1 MYKRQ
6 SLGNATRFGNL
17 TYARGTIAT
26 GCSSTRGIFAGGY
39 NPTNGNGRKID
50 YITMASDGN
59 AVFFGDLVAQQNGA
73 YMAGTSTQTRM
84 VFAGQISPASGTHIQ
99 YVEIASTGEAMD
111 FGECLN
117 GTNNFSVMMYSD
129 SHGGLVGF

>member
-1 MYKRQ
+1 
-6 SLGNATRFGNL
+6 
-17 TYARGTIAT
+17 
-26 GCSSTRGIFAGGY
+26 
-39 NPTNGNGRKID
+39 
-50 YITMASDGN
+50 MASDGN

-129 SHGGLVGF
+129 SHGGLGGF